1 MMYVISKE
9 INESLPSLEIVCFS
23 HSEKP
28 IGVSEYTKT
37 NTELLTV
44 GNVSIALKK
53 NTLIFRKRHNSN
65 QVKQFLHE
73 ARWW

>member
-53 NTLIFRKRHNSN
+53 NLNI
-65 QVKQFLHE
+65 
-73 ARWW
+73 